1 MNKNK
6 LSNTLINLQ
15 KTVHSLPLALT
26 IFTGVMFS
34 LLTFMGT
41 WNLEN
46 KTIEKEFE
54 QDATDIFS
62 LLKRSLD
69 KNLHQLE
76 SIVGVYAASEK
87 VTRQEFRRFVKPYLS
102 NHSDIQSLEWI
113 PWVPHD
119 QRAAYEQ
126 AAKQEGFPNFKIT
139 EQNPQGE
146 LIKAKPREEYF
157 PIYFVEPYHDN
168 ETVLGFDLAS
178 NSLSLEALQLSRDSG
193 KAMAT
198 PPMTLMHKSPQH
210 TLGFL
215 ILWPIYRQNTPT
227 NSVISR
233 RQNLE
238 GFASSA
244 FLIGDIVDR
253 ALKYRQPR
261 GIDVYL
267 FHESAPTEERLLYTY
282 SSSTPK
288 ASKDLKEEDLATL
301 RNGLHHTVIL
311 DVSGQKWLILS
322 KPNSEY
328 IGSRRTWYPW
338 TVSLG
343 GLLLTTVLAI
353 YISDRISAVAALVE
367 SERQLEQRVEQ
378 RTVELQKAKEAAVQA
393 AVQSEAANRAKSTF
407 LANISHEVRTPL
419 NGILGY
425 AQILK
430 KSTSLTANDKK
441 GIDII
446 EKCGSDLLTLIN
458 EILDLCT
465 IEANKLELHSQ
476 TVDFGTFLK
485 DIVEICQVKAEQKG
499 ISYSYQATSRLPRAI
514 TVDEKRLKQVLINLL
529 DNGIKFTETGGVAF
543 KVSVLE
549 SRKNAKDKTT
559 NKPQQITT
567 IRFEVK
573 DTGIGMNSEQLS
585 QLFLPFE
592 KLENTSGFV
601 EGTGLGLAIT
611 QKLVKIMGGEINVE
625 SNPGQGSIFTIDL
638 DVQTYPNSYEINFH
652 KNQQKIVDIQ
662 DKNNKIISLK
672 TTEIV
677 SPPKE
682 KLVYL
687 YDLAMS
693 GLINDLLKEVDELE
707 KNDDIFIPFSQTIR
721 QFSEKFQIKKI
732 REFIKQYL

>member
-1 MNKNK
+1 
-6 LSNTLINLQ
+6 
-15 KTVHSLPLALT
+15 
-26 IFTGVMFS
+26 
-34 LLTFMGT
+34 
-41 WNLEN
+41 
-46 KTIEKEFE
+46 
-54 QDATDIFS
+54 
-62 LLKRSLD
+62 
-69 KNLHQLE
+69 
-76 SIVGVYAASEK
+76 
-87 VTRQEFRRFVKPYLS
+87 
-102 NHSDIQSLEWI
+102 
-113 PWVPHD
+113 
-119 QRAAYEQ
+119 
-126 AAKQEGFPNFKIT
+126 NFKIT
-139 EQNPQGE
+139 EQNPQGK
-146 LIKAKPREEYF
+146 LIQAKPREEYF
-157 PIYFVEPYHDN
+157 PVYFVEPYHDN
-168 ETVLGFDLAS
+168 ETMLGFDLAS

-193 KAMAT
+193 KAIAT
-198 PPMTLMHKSPQH
+198 APMTLMRQNPQH
-210 TLGFL
+210 KLGFI

-227 NSVISR
+227 NSIISR

-244 FLIGDIVDR
+244 FLIGDVVNK

-267 FHESAPTEERLLYTY
+267 FHESTPTEKRLLYTY

-288 ASKDLKEEDLATL
+288 ASKDLNKKDFATL

-328 IGSRRTWYPW
+328 IGSRRSWYPW

-343 GLLLTTVLAI
+343 GLLLTILLAI

-393 AVQSEAANRAKSTF
+393 ALESEAANRAKSIF

-446 EKCGSDLLTLIN
+446 EQCGSDLLSLIN

-499 ISYSYQATSRLPRAI
+499 ISYSYQATSRLPTAI
-514 TVDEKRLKQVLINLL
+514 NVDEKRLKQVLINLL

-543 KVSVLE
+543 TVSVLG
-549 SRKNAKDKTT
+549 SRNNAKDKTT
-559 NKPQQITT
+559 NKLQQITT

-573 DTGIGMNSEQLS
+573 DTGIGMNREQLS
-585 QLFLPFE
+585 KLFLPFE
-592 KLENTSGFV
+592 KL
-601 EGTGLGLAIT
+601 
-611 QKLVKIMGGEINVE
+611 
-625 SNPGQGSIFTIDL
+625 
-638 DVQTYPNSYEINFH
+638 
-652 KNQQKIVDIQ
+652 
-662 DKNNKIISLK
+662 
-672 TTEIV
+672 
-677 SPPKE
+677 
-682 KLVYL
+682 
-687 YDLAMS
+687 
-693 GLINDLLKEVDELE
+693 
-707 KNDDIFIPFSQTIR
+707 
-721 QFSEKFQIKKI
+721 
-732 REFIKQYL
+732 

>member
-1 MNKNK
+1 
-6 LSNTLINLQ
+6 
-15 KTVHSLPLALT
+15 
-26 IFTGVMFS
+26 MFS

-54 QDATDIFS
+54 QDAKDIVS
-62 LLKRSLD
+62 LLQRSLE
-69 KNLHQLE
+69 KNLQQLE

-87 VTRQEFRRFVKPYLS
+87 VTRQEFRTFVKPYLS
-102 NHSDIQSLEWI
+102 NHSDIQALEWI
-113 PWVPHD
+113 PWVPHE
-119 QRAAYEQ
+119 QRSAYEQ

-139 EQNPQGE
+139 ENNPQGE

-157 PIYFVEPYHDN
+157 PVYFVEPYHDN
-168 ETVLGFDLAS
+168 ETMLGFDLAS
-178 NSLSLEALQLSRDSG
+178 NSLSLEALELSRDSG
-193 KAMAT
+193 KAIAT
-198 PPMTLMHKSPQH
+198 APMTLMHKNTQH
-210 TLGFL
+210 QLGFL

-288 ASKDLKEEDLATL
+288 ASKDLKDENLATL

-328 IGSRRTWYPW
+328 IASRRTWYPW

-343 GLLLTTVLAI
+343 GLLLTILLAI

-378 RTVELQKAKEAAVQA
+378 RTVELQKAKEAAVRA
-393 AVQSEAANRAKSTF
+393 AVESEAANRAKSIF

-446 EKCGSDLLTLIN
+446 EQCGSNLLSLIN

-465 IEANKLELHSQ
+465 IEADQLELHPQ

-485 DIVEICQVKAEQKG
+485 DIVAICQVKAEQKG

-514 TVDEKRLKQVLINLL
+514 TVDEKRLRQVLINLL

-549 SRKNAKDKTT
+549 SRKNAKDEIT
-559 NKPQQITT
+559 NKLQQITT

-592 KLENTSGFV
+592 KLENISGYV

-611 QKLVKIMGGEINVE
+611 HKLVKMMGGDINVE
-625 SNPGQGSIFTIDL
+625 SKPGKGSIFTIDL
-638 DVQTYPNSYEINFH
+638 DVPTYPEYHEINFQ
-652 KNQQKIVDIQ
+652 KNQQKVVECQ
-662 DKNNKIISLK
+662 DQKKHNHKNISLQ
-672 TTEIV
+672 TTQIV

-693 GLINDLLKEVDELE
+693 GLINDLLEEVDELE
-707 KNDDIFIPFSQTIR
+707 KNDDIFIPFSQAIR
-721 QFSEKFQIKKI
+721 QLSEKFQIKKI

>member
-1 MNKNK
+1 MNNPKVINPILPLKKNV
-6 LSNTLINLQ
+6 Q
-15 KTVHSLPLALT
+15 YLPLALT
-26 IFTGVMFS
+26 IFTGIMFS
-34 LLTFMGT
+34 ILTFMGT

-54 QDATDIFS
+54 QDATDIIS
-62 LLKRSLD
+62 LLQRSLE

-76 SIVGVYAASEK
+76 SIVGVYAASTK
-87 VTRQEFRRFVKPYLS
+87 VTRQEFRTFVKPYLS
-102 NHSDIQSLEWI
+102 NHSDIQSLQWI
-113 PWVPHD
+113 PRVPHE
-119 QRAAYEQ
+119 QRATYEQ
-126 AAKQEGFPNFKIT
+126 AAKQEGFLNFKIT
-139 EQNPQGE
+139 EQNPQGK
-146 LIKAKPREEYF
+146 LIQAKPREEYF
-157 PIYFVEPYHDN
+157 PVYFVEPYHDN
-168 ETVLGFDLAS
+168 ETMLGFDLAS

-193 KAMAT
+193 KAIAT
-198 PPMTLMHKSPQH
+198 APMTLMRQNPQH
-210 TLGFL
+210 KLGFI

-227 NSVISR
+227 NSIISR

-244 FLIGDIVDR
+244 FLIGDVVNK

-267 FHESAPTEERLLYTY
+267 FHESTPTEKRLLYTY

-288 ASKDLKEEDLATL
+288 ASKDLNKKDFASLI
-301 RNGLHHTVIL
+301 NGLHHTVIL

-328 IGSRRTWYPW
+328 IGSRRSWYPW

-343 GLLLTTVLAI
+343 GLLLTILLAI

-393 AVQSEAANRAKSTF
+393 AVESEAANRAKSIF

-430 KSTSLTANDKK
+430 KSTSLTPNDKK

-446 EKCGSDLLTLIN
+446 EQCGSDLLSLIN

-499 ISYSYQATSRLPRAI
+499 ISYSYQATSRLPTAI
-514 TVDEKRLKQVLINLL
+514 NVDEKRLKQVLINLL

-543 KVSVLE
+543 TVSVLG
-549 SRKNAKDKTT
+549 SRNNAKDKTT
-559 NKPQQITT
+559 NKLQQITT

-573 DTGIGMNSEQLS
+573 DTGIGMNREQLS
-585 QLFLPFE
+585 KLFLPFE
-592 KLENTSGFV
+592 KLENTSAFV

-611 QKLVKIMGGEINVE
+611 HKLVKIMGGEIHVE

-638 DVQTYPNSYEINFH
+638 DVQTYPNSY
-652 KNQQKIVDIQ
+652 
-662 DKNNKIISLK
+662 
-672 TTEIV
+672 
-677 SPPKE
+677 
-682 KLVYL
+682 
-687 YDLAMS
+687 
-693 GLINDLLKEVDELE
+693 
-707 KNDDIFIPFSQTIR
+707 
-721 QFSEKFQIKKI
+721 
-732 REFIKQYL
+732 

>member
-1 MNKNK
+1 MN
-6 LSNTLINLQ
+6 NTKLINPLLPLK

-34 LLTFMGT
+34 ILTFMGT

-54 QDATDIFS
+54 QDATDIVS
-62 LLKRSLD
+62 LLQRSLD
-69 KNLHQLE
+69 KNLQQLE

-87 VTRQEFRRFVKPYLS
+87 VTRQEFRTFVKPYLS
-102 NHSDIQSLEWI
+102 NHSDIQALEWI
-113 PWVPHD
+113 PWVPHE

-139 EQNPQGE
+139 EKNPQGE

-157 PIYFVEPYHDN
+157 PVYFVEPYHDN
-168 ETVLGFDLAS
+168 ETMLGFDLAS
-178 NSLSLEALQLSRDSG
+178 NSLSLEALELSRDSG
-193 KAMAT
+193 KAIAT
-198 PPMTLMHKSPQH
+198 APMTLMHKSPQH
-210 TLGFL
+210 QLGFL

-288 ASKDLKEEDLATL
+288 ASKDLKDENLATL

-328 IGSRRTWYPW
+328 IASRRTWYPW

-343 GLLLTTVLAI
+343 GLLLTILLAI
-353 YISDRISAVAALVE
+353 YISDRISAVAALME
-367 SERQLEQRVEQ
+367 SEKQLEQRVEQ

-393 AVQSEAANRAKSTF
+393 AVESEAANRAKSIF
-407 LANISHEVRTPL
+407 IANISHEVRTPL

-430 KSTSLTANDKK
+430 QSTSLTANDKK

-446 EKCGSDLLTLIN
+446 EQCGSNLLTLIN

-465 IEANKLELHSQ
+465 IEADQLELHPE

-485 DIVEICQVKAEQKG
+485 DIVAICQLKAEQKG

-514 TVDEKRLKQVLINLL
+514 TVDEKRLLQVLINLL

-549 SRKNAKDKTT
+549 SRKNAKDEIT
-559 NKPQQITT
+559 NKLQQITT
-567 IRFEVK
+567 IRFELK

-585 QLFLPFE
+585 QLFLPF
-592 KLENTSGFV
+592 
-601 EGTGLGLAIT
+601 
-611 QKLVKIMGGEINVE
+611 
-625 SNPGQGSIFTIDL
+625 
-638 DVQTYPNSYEINFH
+638 
-652 KNQQKIVDIQ
+652 
-662 DKNNKIISLK
+662 
-672 TTEIV
+672 
-677 SPPKE
+677 
-682 KLVYL
+682 
-687 YDLAMS
+687 
-693 GLINDLLKEVDELE
+693 
-707 KNDDIFIPFSQTIR
+707 
-721 QFSEKFQIKKI
+721 
-732 REFIKQYL
+732 